1 MKIAILSRNPRLY
14 STRRLVEA
22 GEKRGHEMVVLDH
35 LRCDIVIEK
44 RKPQLYYKGEQITDF
59 DDIFREY
66 FKEIFPTFLYYAPT
80 NYMKPLSFQHL
91 SNETSGLNRKI
102 GDVGGFC
109 LAWTLWFLELYL
121 NNRYANLKHL
131 VSNSIKKIIDTKSLF
146 SEYIRSYA
154 NKLTIFR
161 TKLLNEINYP
171 AERIFNTHKT
181 HTELDYLFKSIN
193 NKLNKSTK
201 LNN

>member
-1 MKIAILSRNPRLY
+1 
-14 STRRLVEA
+14 
-22 GEKRGHEMVVLDH
+22 
-35 LRCDIVIEK
+35 
-44 RKPQLYYKGEQITDF
+44 
-59 DDIFREY
+59 
-66 FKEIFPTFLYYAPT
+66 
-80 NYMKPLSFQHL
+80 
-91 SNETSGLNRKI
+91 
-102 GDVGGFC
+102 

-181 HTELDYLFKSIN
+181 HTELDYLFKYTLLLHNGQDNSFSN
-193 NKLNKSTK
+193 QLNMQCV
-201 LNN
+201 